1 MEWSQACALIAQGR
15 GQQLEL
21 LAERST
27 PRHIAETLAALANA
41 EGGQVLIGGSLQGK
55 ELDGLQDPQSAL
67 DRAMDA
73 ILLCQP
79 PLVVPLPEVIT
90 NRDSSASLLLLQ
102 VPEGLPNVYAVEGRY
117 LVRDGARGGAGGGNR
132 PLAPDELK
140 RLLIQR
146 GRLSYE
152 AQEADSASAD
162 DIDWERVRR
171 YGERIGLLPGFS
183 LEEVLR
189 RRGGWAVGANRP
201 TVAGILLFGRLP
213 ERFVRSSEI
222 IAVRYA
228 GPRMSDRFVR
238 EDIRGPLPDQ
248 IQRAEAFV
256 LNNMRRGTRLEGLER
271 IEQLEYPEQVVR
283 EAIVNAVAHRDYS
296 VSGEG
301 IRLLMFS
308 DRLEIYSPGRLPG
321 HVTLENILEERYSR
335 NEIVV
340 QVLADMGYIE
350 RLGYGMDRMFA
361 LLEVD
366 GLPSPELQETT
377 NGFQV
382 TLYGHRELLEAE
394 DDGQG
399 QDDRRRDWQRSGLN
413 LRQRLALSYLDDHE
427 QITNREYQALC
438 PDVSPESLRRD
449 LAELVR
455 RGLLLKI
462 GSKRATYYVLR

>member
-1 MEWSQACALIAQGR
+1 MEWSQVRALVGQGR
-15 GQQLEL
+15 GKRLEL
-21 LAERST
+21 LAERSA
-27 PRHIAETLAALANA
+27 PRRIAEALAALANA
-41 EGGQVLIGGSLQGK
+41 EGGHVLIGGALQGQ
-55 ELDGLQDPQSAL
+55 ELTGLQDPQATL

-79 PLVVPLPEVIT
+79 PLIVPLPELVT
-90 NRDSSASLLLLQ
+90 NNDSSECLVLLQ

-117 LVRDGARGGAGGGNR
+117 LVRDDTAGGNR
-132 PLAPDELK
+132 PLAPQELK

-152 AQEADSASAD
+152 AQEADGATAD
-162 DIDWERVRR
+162 DLDWERVRR
-171 YGERIGLLPGFS
+171 YGERVGLLPGFT
-183 LEEVLR
+183 LEQVLQ
-189 RRGGWAVGANRP
+189 RRGCWAGGANCP
-201 TVAGILLFGRLP
+201 TIAGVLLFGRLP

-256 LNNMRRGTRLEGLER
+256 LSNMRRGTRLEGLER
-271 IEQLEYPEQVVR
+271 IEQLEYPEQAVR

-335 NEIVV
+335 NEIIV

-361 LLEVD
+361 LLDAD
-366 GLPSPELQETT
+366 GLPSPDLQETA

-382 TLYGHRELLEAE
+382 TLYGHRELLDVDAD
-394 DDGQG
+394 DDGRE
-399 QDDRRRDWQRSGLN
+399 QDGRRRDWQRSGLN
-413 LRQRLALSYLDDHE
+413 PRQRLVLAYLDDHE
-427 QITNREYQALC
+427 QITNREYQTLC
-438 PDVSPESLRRD
+438 PDVSPETLRRD

-455 RGLLLKI
+455 QGLLLKI